1 MRVVD
6 TKGQQCPAPLIA
18 TRKAIK
24 ESKEGET
31 IRIIIDNKTSFD
43 NVARFLRDNNI
54 LFSSEEEKG
63 IWTLSVTKTG
73 TGEPSGNIE
82 EYCSTAVP
90 HFNKGNFVIVF
101 SSDKMGE
108 GDIELGTMLMSNFIR
123 AVKDLDVLPGKMLFY
138 NSGVRLGTTDSDVY
152 ESLKEIEQM
161 GVGLLFCGTCVKFYD
176 IQEKIKIGI
185 LSNMFEIA
193 QVMASAGN
201 VVKP

>member
-63 IWTLSVTKTG
+63 VWTLTVTKTG
-73 TGEPSGNIE
+73 TGEPSESIE
-82 EYCSTAVP
+82 EYCTVAVP

-108 GDIELGTMLMSNFIR
+108 GDKELGTMLMSNFIR

-193 QVMASAGN
+193 QLMASAGN
-201 VVKP
+201 IVKP